1 MEIMDSGEKVALL
14 WRMVA
19 ATQANKVKW
28 EAVDEFAFRTRVG
41 RFGYVV
47 SSQDRDDFAPFV
59 FQVYRFNAE
68 TNEAELLDEWNTQQ
82 YSPLNDPLQALYL
95 EVKRG
100 VNGLAS
106 VVSEIFEDL
115 ASIDGGPAGPN
126 VPQASDP
133 F

>member
-19 ATQANKVKW
+19 ATQVGKIKW
-28 EAVDEFAFRTRVG
+28 ETVDEFAFRSRVG

-82 YSPLNDPLQALYL
+82 YSPLNDPLQSLYL

-100 VNGLAS
+100 VKGLSS
-106 VVSEIFEDL
+106 VVAEIFEDL
-115 ASIDGGPAGPN
+115 ASIDGGPVEPN
-126 VPQASDP
+126 VPLPPDP
-133 F
+133 S